1 MSSGYAAWFTAHK
14 DDLSLG
20 AISDETFSVFDQFL
34 GSEITV
40 TAAASQL
47 VTGRTAADEDKIRRH
62 VFSLIFAVAQFFP
75 DVHPQLIELSNE
87 IFWDSGV
94 DRQPF
99 GWDLRG
105 THDALQAQIT
115 ETLKSAPSAK
125 EGASSDSLSSLQRR
139 WANFHAFN
147 AKCCAAG
154 TVHVGENFMIL
165 AAEKSLEATAP
176 GPLQFQ
182 LYALAAAAWLAYA
195 APAILALC
203 RTNASSGWHEA
214 AAADK
219 LWKGKEGF
227 SEGRWK
233 FWKTRLE
240 ELRTQGGI
248 GDDETVALMRQAFVA
263 MEKTERAK
271 KGKK

>member
-1 MSSGYAAWFTAHK
+1 MSSEYAVWFTAHK

-20 AISDETFSVFDQFL
+20 AISDEAFSVFDQFL
-34 GSEITV
+34 GSEITA
-40 TAAASQL
+40 TATTSQL
-47 VTGRTAADEDKIRRH
+47 VRGRTAADEDKIRRH
-62 VFSLIFAVAQFFP
+62 VFSLIVAVAQFFP
-75 DVHPQLIELSNE
+75 DAHPQLIELSTG
-87 IFWDSGV
+87 IFSDSTV

-115 ETLKSAPSAK
+115 ETIKSAPSAK
-125 EGASSDSLSSLQRR
+125 GASSESFSSLQRR

-147 AKCCAAG
+147 AKCSAAG

-176 GPLQFQ
+176 GPLQLQF
-182 LYALAAAAWLAYA
+182 YAPAAAAWLAYA
-195 APAILALC
+195 APAVLALC

-227 SEGRWK
+227 SDGRWE

-248 GDDETVALMRQAFVA
+248 DDGETVSLIRQAFVA
-263 MEKTERAK
+263 MDKAERAK